1 MDVESNGNC
10 GFRVIASLHGYSQDG
25 WAMVRRELDMEIRD
39 KKSLYKKLF
48 EDRLSEVR
56 SGLMIQS
63 TGIQPKEKWL
73 TLPDMGYLIANRY
86 NVILVHL
93 GNPCLTFFP
102 LTSSPSHNPT
112 IWCIGLVNGNHWV
125 QVIIYISD
133 NSIFNY
139 YFLYK
144 VLD

>member
-1 MDVESNGNC
+1 VDVESDGNC

-39 KKSLYKKLF
+39 KKSLYEKLF
-48 EDRLSEVR
+48 GDRLSAVR

-86 NVILVHL
+86 N
-93 GNPCLTFFP
+93 FP
-102 LTSSPSHNPT
+102 QSRREM
-112 IWCIGLVNGNHWV
+112 
-125 QVIIYISD
+125 
-133 NSIFNY
+133 
-139 YFLYK
+139 
-144 VLD
+144 